1 MKNEYIL
8 ILATSALLLM
18 AWFRP
23 NTPQIV
29 EGVLANRQISA
40 SSVGSLTAVMPEAPT
55 PDLDLKSAIAVNLG
69 NHFYFLR
76 FNTNNRWPMAS
87 LTKLLT
93 AVVAL
98 ENYDNQ
104 PEVQKLI
111 EQMMLVS
118 SNSAAEQLAEFGGN
132 RPQFIEKMQ
141 FKAERLG
148 MSQTSI
154 FEPTGLSFLNQST
167 AGDLE
172 KLVDYIIQY
181 QPSIFQL
188 SRQKE
193 GNINRFAGRP
203 DFLGGKTGYTDEA
216 SGNLISIFQRNGQP
230 ILIIVLGT
238 AGYEE
243 RFDQTELILQWISRS
258 YN

>member
-93 AVVAL
+93 ASS
-98 ENYDNQ
+98 
-104 PEVQKLI
+104 KLAT
-111 EQMMLVS
+111 EPPVPS
-118 SNSAAEQLAEFGGN
+118 DAKSNSPPFFA
-132 RPQFIEKMQ
+132 
-141 FKAERLG
+141 
-148 MSQTSI
+148 TI
-154 FEPTGLSFLNQST
+154 FFFPN
-167 AGDLE
+167 
-172 KLVDYIIQY
+172 I
-181 QPSIFQL
+181 PS
-188 SRQKE
+188 
-193 GNINRFAGRP
+193 N
-203 DFLGGKTGYTDEA
+203 
-216 SGNLISIFQRNGQP
+216 
-230 ILIIVLGT
+230 
-238 AGYEE
+238 
-243 RFDQTELILQWISRS
+243 
-258 YN
+258 